1 MRYSPEAHR
10 LGVQEGKGIFSSI
23 GRWLRDNRVLSTAAG
38 IGSSILGA
46 IPHPGAQAASMAI
59 GMAGRAAGQ
68 GGWGPSRRCKNITPS
83 QVAACQAGYGRVLR
97 SGGIGLALARKFVN
111 KNIKNITP
119 AQVNALRNYF
129 GRVMKGGGISLGG
142 GGPSGYYAV
151 RGQAGKGW
159 KMDLFKDVAPTLI
172 SAGASAY
179 GKKGKKFKKKKGKSR
194 YINI

>member
-68 GGWGPSRRCKNITPS
+68 GGWGPSRRCKTRGGERISHGCVDARGRRLHRSTRRCDFFGCKRRCRP
-83 QVAACQAGYGRVLR
+83 AGR
-97 SGGIGLALARKFVN
+97 
-111 KNIKNITP
+111 
-119 AQVNALRNYF
+119 
-129 GRVMKGGGISLGG
+129 
-142 GGPSGYYAV
+142 
-151 RGQAGKGW
+151 
-159 KMDLFKDVAPTLI
+159 
-172 SAGASAY
+172 
-179 GKKGKKFKKKKGKSR
+179 
-194 YINI
+194 